1 MNESQAWLEKIE
13 KVVEENKPYTLDA
26 FKFVL
31 DALHETVSALDQP
44 RHVSGRE
51 LLDGIRTYALKCYG
65 PLAKT
70 VLNYWGIRETEDF
83 GRIVFLLVDIGLL
96 RKQPEDKIED
106 FRGVYDFQE
115 AFSTAI
121 NPDEI

>member
-1 MNESQAWLEKIE
+1 MTDPDSLLEKIE

-31 DALHETVSALDQP
+31 DALHETVTELDKP
-44 RHVSGRE
+44 RHVSGQE
-51 LLDGIRTYALKCYG
+51 LLEGIRLYALKEYG

-70 VLNYWGIRETEDF
+70 VLNYWGIHETEDF
-83 GRIVFLLVDIGLL
+83 GKIVFLLVDIGLL

-106 FRGVYDFQE
+106 FRNVYSFDQ
-115 AFSTAI
+115 AFAVDLD
-121 NPDEI
+121 PEV